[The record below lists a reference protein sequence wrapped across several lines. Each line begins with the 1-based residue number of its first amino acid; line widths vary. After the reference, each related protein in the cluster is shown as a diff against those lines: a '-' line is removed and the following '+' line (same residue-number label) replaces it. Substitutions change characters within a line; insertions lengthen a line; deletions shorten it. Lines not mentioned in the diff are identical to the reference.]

1 MPIQQWR
8 CPVALQAKSA
18 AAAGTGIV
26 VAFVFLA
33 PALGIPVMVVLGVWG
48 LSMCVRRGTVLL
60 DPDGDRI
67 VVRYGLITRRIRLSQ
82 IAAVQVDRAKVTIGT
97 ADGDVIS
104 FYAWQRSRLDR
115 WLRGQVVASEVGH
128 AIARAATTVQEAAA
142 GRGATTASAP
152 QPVPPRPRQ
161 HQAMAL
167 LACAG
172 AVEFGAAF
180 GVRLSW
186 SNPVMT
192 AGAVILVL
200 GLGAA
205 GALSIVVALWM
216 LLRSRWPQRGASAA

>member
-18 AAAGTGIV
+18 AAAGIGIV

-33 PALGIPVMVVLGVWG
+33 PALAILVMAVLGVWG

-67 VVRYGLITRRIRLSQ
+67 VVRYGLITRRIRLSR
-82 IAAVQVDRAKVTIGT
+82 ITAVQVDRAKVTIGT
-97 ADGDVIS
+97 ADGNVIS

-142 GRGATTASAP
+142 AQDAAAP

-161 HQAMAL
+161 QLAMAL

-192 AGAVILVL
+192 ALAVILVL
-200 GLGAA
+200 GLGVA

>member
-18 AAAGTGIV
+18 AAAGIGIV

-33 PALGIPVMVVLGVWG
+33 PALAILVMAVLGVWG

-67 VVRYGLITRRIRLSQ
+67 VVRYGLITRRIRLSR
-82 IAAVQVDRAKVTIGT
+82 ITAVQVDRAKVTIGT
-97 ADGDVIS
+97 ADGNVIS

-142 GRGATTASAP
+142 AQDAAAP

-161 HQAMAL
+161 QLALAL

-192 AGAVILVL
+192 ALAVILVL
-200 GLGAA
+200 GLGVA